1 MPMNQKLEW
10 IYLSMQK
17 NDLNVSAH
25 FVLADINQP
34 ETNMRSC
41 PNCGAQITCGCQDRT
56 ASDGTRVCSN
66 CAAFYEQQLAA
77 IKQSLQQNENTP
89 GQ

>member
-1 MPMNQKLEW
+1 
-10 IYLSMQK
+10 MQK

-34 ETNMRSC
+34 KTNMRSC

-56 ASDGTRVCSN
+56 ASDGARVCSN
-66 CAAFYEQQLAA
+66 CVALYEQELAA

-89 GQ
+89 SQ